1 MIDLN
6 FIVNRLRNII
16 YFPAKEWDVIK
27 DEKHEIQKILITYL
41 IPIILTIGLADLLGG
56 LIFESFFSVT
66 FRTLSAIIAMLIP
79 FVTILISSFLI
90 SFLAPSFGAKND
102 LSSSLKLVAYSYS
115 IQLILSII
123 INLLPF
129 LSILGIIGFYY
140 IFIIWHGV
148 IPVMQVSVEKRV
160 SFTILSV
167 LIILVI
173 SILCSFLFSLLLTPF
188 MVTNISI

>member
-6 FIVNRLRNII
+6 FIVNRIKNII
-16 YFPAKEWDVIK
+16 YFPAKEWDVVK
-27 DEKHEIQKILITYL
+27 DEKHDVPKILISYL

-66 FRTLSAIIAMLIP
+66 FRTISAIIAMFIP
-79 FVTILISSFLI
+79 ISTILISSYLI

-102 LSSSLKLVAYSYS
+102 LPSSLKLVVYAYS
-115 IQLILSII
+115 IQLILSIL

-129 LSILGIIGFYY
+129 LSILGILGFYY

-148 IPVMQVSVEKRV
+148 MPVMHVPVEKRV

-173 SILCSFLFSLLLTPF
+173 SIICSFLFSLLLTPF
-188 MVTNISI
+188 MVTTISL